1 MASRVSQMDEH
12 LLWAALPIVLLLV
25 VLYIQLMERTKFS
38 DGAGGLHERLD
49 ILEDSLT
56 IVANVMS
63 NLDQLVPSF
72 HLPQQHPLQALL
84 EFFQMMRNEGEPSNE
99 GAALRD
105 PEGRFTDGDSSSE
118 SSSSEGPPST

>member
-1 MASRVSQMDEH
+1 MDEH
-12 LLWAALPIVLLLV
+12 LMWAAVPIVLLIV

-38 DGAGGLHERLD
+38 DGADGLHERLD

-56 IVANVMS
+56 VVANVMS

-105 PEGRFTDGDSSSE
+105 PEGRFDGDSSAEE
-118 SSSSEGPPST
+118 SSGEGPPVP